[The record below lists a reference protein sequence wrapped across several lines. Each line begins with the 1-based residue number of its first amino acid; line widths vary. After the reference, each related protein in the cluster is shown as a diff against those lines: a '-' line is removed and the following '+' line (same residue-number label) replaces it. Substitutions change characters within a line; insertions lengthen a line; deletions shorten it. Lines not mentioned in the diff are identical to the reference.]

1 MRAFDFY
8 TPTYIHFGEN
18 AELEAGRMVR
28 RFGGSRTLL
37 VSGGQSARR
46 SGLLDRVAAALE
58 AEGVAWTDFP
68 GAQPN
73 PLLSHAEAGVRLGLA
88 KQCDFILAVGGGS
101 AIDTAKAITFFAHKA
116 APDLPRPLLAAIPTT
131 SGTGSEVTAISVIT
145 DKKQGMKI
153 PLNDELLIP
162 DVAILDA
169 RFTRTVPPQVTAAT
183 GMDVLTHAVEAYT
196 SRENNAFTDILA
208 VQAIRY
214 VFSFLLKAYQQME
227 DMEAREMMLL
237 GSCMAGMAFNN
248 SGLGL
253 THSMAHAL
261 GGQFHIPHG
270 LANAVLLPYAIR
282 FNCFDAGVRY
292 RELARIIGLPHSNVE
307 EGTAGLIEAIRGMNE
322 AMRIPARIR
331 DLNIEEAAFRAA
343 LDSMAA
349 HALDDMC
356 TQSNPRR
363 PSLMD
368 IRTLLE
374 QAW

>member
-1 MRAFDFY
+1 MVKSGFAEQVTSHLERRGLPHLTFAEVEPDPSLETVMR
-8 TPTYIHFGEN
+8 G
-18 AELEAGRMVR
+18 
-28 RFGGSRTLL
+28 TL
-37 VSGGQSARR
+37 
-46 SGLLDRVAAALE
+46 
-58 AEGVAWTDFP
+58 
-68 GAQPN
+68 
-73 PLLSHAEAGVRLGLA
+73 
-88 KQCDFILAVGGGS
+88 DFIRSKADLIVALGGGS
-101 AIDTAKAITFFAHKA
+101 AIDTAKAIAFFARKA

-131 SGTGSEVTAISVIT
+131 SGTGSEVTAISVVT
-145 DKKQGMKI
+145 DKKQGVKI

-169 RFTRTVPPQVTAAT
+169 RFTRTVPPHVTAAT
-183 GMDVLTHAVEAYT
+183 GMDVLTHALEAYT

-261 GGQFHIPHG
+261 GGQFHVPHG

-282 FNCFDAGVRY
+282 FNSFDAGVRY
-292 RELARIIGLPHSNVE
+292 RELARIVGLPHSNVE
-307 EGTAGLIEAIRGMNE
+307 EGTSALIGAVQGLNE

-331 DLNIEEAAFRAA
+331 DLKVEEAAFRAA
-343 LDSMAA
+343 LDSMAE

-356 TQSNPRR
+356 TRSKPRR
-363 PSLMD
+363 PSLTD
-368 IRTLLE
+368 IRALLE